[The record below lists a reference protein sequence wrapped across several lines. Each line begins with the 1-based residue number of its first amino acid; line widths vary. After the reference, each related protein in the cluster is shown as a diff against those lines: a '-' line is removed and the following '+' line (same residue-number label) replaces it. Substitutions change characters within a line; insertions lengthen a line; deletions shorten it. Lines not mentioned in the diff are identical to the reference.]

1 MLHIFFTG
9 HAEVTSIMTPDQS
22 LFVLLRLADG
32 DRESMRTKFVL
43 ITFVG
48 SEVGGLARARVG
60 THMSS
65 IKPLL
70 GVCDVISCC
79 SILQFDWSIVL
90 CVSAMQL

>member
-1 MLHIFFTG
+1 
-9 HAEVTSIMTPDQS
+9 MTPDQS

-48 SEVGGLARARVG
+48 GEVGGLARARVG

-65 IKPLL
+65 IKPLM
-70 GVCDVISCC
+70 GVCDVILCY
-79 SILQFDWSIVL
+79 SILQLDWSIVL